1 MKLSPLGVFVVL
13 LGALAGIFIWV
24 VGYIGLPNGSTHRQL
39 AKNPPIQSS
48 VASAS
53 SGSTSGSG
61 QSGTSGNSSGTA
73 SNASGGQSGSASAP
87 SQLVNLPKIP
97 ASQIH
102 LVDTTAPG
110 YQIFESTC
118 SGCHGQS
125 AEGGFGPPIYAIGKY
140 WSQAQIQAFVT
151 QGRGGMPPKGGLSS
165 DSQVQQV
172 VAWLSQ
178 QKG

>member
-39 AKNPPIQSS
+39 AKDPPIQSS
-48 VASAS
+48 VVASAS
-53 SGSTSGSG
+53 SGSTNGSG
-61 QSGTSGNSSGTA
+61 QSSTSGNSSGSTA
-73 SNASGGQSGSASAP
+73 STSGSGSAPA
-87 SQLVNLPKIP
+87 QLVNLPKIP

-102 LVDTTAPG
+102 LVDTTMPG

-151 QGRGGMPPKGGLSS
+151 QGRGAMPPNGSLSS
-165 DSQVQQV
+165 SSQVQQV
-172 VAWLSQ
+172 VAWLAN